1 MAVTSHGS
9 VNLLHHN
16 QLKDL
21 FADRAAMREYSVTPP

>member
-21 FADRAAMREYSVTPP
+21 FADRSVSET